1 MRLGSPHAML
11 PRVAHTEPLL
21 TLRERLTRCY
31 DSSAL
36 ALKAAA
42 DAGIDPTRINFDAP
56 VEIIYPDRK

>member
-1 MRLGSPHAML
+1 ML
-11 PRVAHTEPLL
+11 PRMAHPEPLL
-21 TLRERLTRCY
+21 TLRERPTRCY

-36 ALKAAA
+36 ALKAAT